1 MSLPDLAPLIRQLKA
16 RKDSLQDRKW
26 ELEWQ
31 MKERK
36 SELADITTVTRYVED
51 LRDLLSE
58 SSLAERKSFI
68 KSFVKEV
75 KVTGNNVLLTY
86 TIPLPPKGLIT
97 EEMPVLSI
105 VHSGG
110 PKKTFAKP
118 ETFFELS
125 IAPVSSLQR
134 GQAYDHS

>member
-1 MSLPDLAPLIRQLKA
+1 MLLKA
-16 RKDSLQDRKW
+16 RKDGLRDRKW

-36 SELADITTVTRYVED
+36 LELADITTVRRYVQD
-51 LRDLLSE
+51 LRDLLRE

-68 KSFVKEV
+68 KSFVREV
-75 KVTGNNVLLTY
+75 KVTGNNVLLAY

-97 EEMPVLSI
+97 EDMPVLSI

-110 PKKTFAKP
+110 AGVTIGR
-118 ETFFELS
+118 TFEL
-125 IAPVSSLQR
+125 AFSL
-134 GQAYDHS
+134 AV

>member
-1 MSLPDLAPLIRQLKA
+1 MDN
-16 RKDSLQDRKW
+16 LQASKW

-36 SELADITTVTRYVED
+36 LELADATTVTRYVQD
-51 LRDLLSE
+51 LRNLLSE

-75 KVTGNNVLLTY
+75 RVTGDKALLNY
-86 TIPLPPKGLIT
+86 TIPLPPRGLTI

-105 VHSGG
+105 VHYGG
-110 PKKTFAKP
+110 PLWTRTTDP
-118 ETFFELS
+118 
-125 IAPVSSLQR
+125 SLIR
-134 GQAYDHS
+134 TVTSA